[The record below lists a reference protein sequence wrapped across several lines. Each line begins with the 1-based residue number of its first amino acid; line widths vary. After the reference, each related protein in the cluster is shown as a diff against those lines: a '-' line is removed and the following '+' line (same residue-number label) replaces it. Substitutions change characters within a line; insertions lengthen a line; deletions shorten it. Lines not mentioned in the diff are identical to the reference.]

1 MTEIKPQARI
11 VHCMNAQK
19 FTEPFMAFID
29 RHFEAGE
36 HRYIIR
42 EDDRF
47 PIAPRDNLVLVPKK
61 MSRLSLFRLYYQELR
76 RADKV
81 FLHGLFAKDC
91 IKVLALQ
98 FWFLKKCYWLI
109 WGADLYHFVFRK
121 RSLSANIFEAYRA
134 FVIRRIGH
142 LLSYIDGD
150 IALARKWYG
159 AKGQSHCCLMYPSN
173 LYKPLALVET
183 GKKNGEVVILVG
195 NSADKRNEHLDA
207 FARIAPFAEN
217 NIRVVVPLSYGN
229 KKYAE
234 SVIAEGRQ
242 LFGDKIEPI
251 TDFMAFDDYISLLS
265 QVDVA
270 IFNHRRQQ
278 AMGNIVS
285 LLGMKKKVYM
295 RSDITT
301 WDFLGDIGAQVFD
314 VGRFSLEPIDKS
326 VAQRNESVI
335 ADFFSEENL
344 VAQYRQLFSA
354 RQSEY
359 KK

>member
-1 MTEIKPQARI
+1 MNAVKSPARI

-19 FTEPFMAFID
+19 FTEPFIAFVD
-29 RHFEAGE
+29 RHFEASE
-36 HRYIIR
+36 HRFIIR

-61 MSRLSLFRLYYQELR
+61 MSRLSLFRLYYRELR
-76 RADKV
+76 HAEKV
-81 FLHGLFAKDC
+81 FLHGLFAKDFV
-91 IKVLALQ
+91 KVLALQ

-121 RSLSANIFEAYRA
+121 RSLSANIFEAYRS
-134 FVIRRIGH
+134 FVIRRVGH

-150 IALARKWYG
+150 IALARNWYG
-159 AKGQSHCCLMYPSN
+159 ATGQSHSCLMYPSN
-173 LYKPLALVET
+173 LYKPLPLVDAD
-183 GKKNGEVVILVG
+183 KKRGEVVILVG

-207 FARIAPFAEN
+207 FKRLAPFAGH

-234 SVIAEGRQ
+234 SVIGEGRRV
-242 LFGDKIEPI
+242 FGDKFEAI
-251 TDFMAFDDYISLLS
+251 TDFMAFDDYIHLLS

-285 LLGMKKKVYM
+285 LLGMKKKVYI

-301 WDFLGDIGAQVFD
+301 WEFLADIGAQVFD
-314 VGRFSLEPIDKS
+314 VECFSLDTLDTN

-335 ADFFSEENL
+335 ADFFSEEKL
-344 VAQYRQLFSA
+344 VSQYQQLFA
-354 RQSEY
+354 TQQSERR
-359 KK
+359 